1 MASKMRSAGV
11 DKHDP
16 QQRNRLG
23 AALGALIEEVATSKQ
38 DFLVKAAERDGFVF
52 ADGVFRPAGTAP
64 SAFAVTR
71 VEELASIDERGRR
84 LYLLANDSPNDAI
97 AGAKELVESVCR
109 TAGFELVPI
118 AGDDAK
124 ESAAV
129 RRCLQQLADVIA
141 RLGEVRNLAPRHA
154 RVAVGAAVT
163 FTGFVAETY
172 VKRK

>member
-1 MASKMRSAGV
+1 MSA
-11 DKHDP
+11 
-16 QQRNRLG
+16 
-23 AALGALIEEVATSKQ
+23 
-38 DFLVKAAERDGFVF
+38 
-52 ADGVFRPAGTAP
+52 AGGCISSRTIVRTTP
-64 SAFAVTR
+64 SHAQ
-71 VEELASIDERGRR
+71 
-84 LYLLANDSPNDAI
+84 
-97 AGAKELVESVCR
+97 KELVESVCR